1 MINSVNPEITMMIAS
16 QSITFRLENRAIIR
30 RKINIAL
37 PPRMSIQGSF
47 SLLWFILLSNQLP
60 KANFILSQFTSIT

>member
-1 MINSVNPEITMMIAS
+1 MINSINPEITMMIAS
-16 QSITFRLENRAIIR
+16 QSITFRLENREIIR

-60 KANFILSQFTSIT
+60 KANFILSQCTSIT

>member
-1 MINSVNPEITMMIAS
+1 VINSINPEITMMIAS

-47 SLLWFILLSNQLP
+47 SLL
-60 KANFILSQFTSIT
+60 

>member
-1 MINSVNPEITMMIAS
+1 MINSINPEITMMIAS
-16 QSITFRLENRAIIR
+16 QSITFRLENREIIR

-60 KANFILSQFTSIT
+60 KANFILSQFTSIS

>member
-1 MINSVNPEITMMIAS
+1 MMIAS
-16 QSITFRLENRAIIR
+16 QSITFRLENREIIR